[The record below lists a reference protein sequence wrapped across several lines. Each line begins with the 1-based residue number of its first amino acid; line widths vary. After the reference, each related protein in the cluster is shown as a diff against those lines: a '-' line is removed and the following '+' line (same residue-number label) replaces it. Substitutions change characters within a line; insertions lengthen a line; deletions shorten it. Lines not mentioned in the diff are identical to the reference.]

1 MESLNQ
7 CRFRAW
13 CRKGR
18 ILRIR
23 GVVQGQRVPGTEG
36 NPEGTLANR
45 GSGNGCLA
53 PAICLHTLSQNTIS
67 FPGCFPLRSLRLC
80 GETQDPFRAVDQR
93 GAIYDVEMQLSTHP
107 KAT

>member
-1 MESLNQ
+1 M
-7 CRFRAW
+7 
-13 CRKGR
+13 
-18 ILRIR
+18 
-23 GVVQGQRVPGTEG
+23 
-36 NPEGTLANR
+36 LANR
-45 GSGNGCLA
+45 GSGSGCLA

-107 KAT
+107 KAASADCVGRDCQSDRLERVRGG